1 MEKMVAITKIGIPRI
16 TKTGKNI
23 VDINVKELSTK
34 QFFEVGIFKGKDD
47 FPFNVGNEVVID
59 ITAKEFNGK
68 TYYSSSIEKIA
79 PVISVIKENP
89 KDKVPQ
95 EVWENKD
102 KRIGRMN
109 SLSHAVEI
117 FKLSKENK
125 TVEGEGYE
133 TIIEC
138 VKTIAEQ
145 LETWIYNGTTKKGDP
160 EVSCFEE

>member
-1 MEKMVAITKIGIPRI
+1 MVKKDPSTSLPLFKF
-16 TKTGKNI
+16 I
-23 VDINVKELSTK
+23 VLLARSIISASILSYFFPEGLSKSFLGFFLGVNVLT
-34 QFFEVGIFKGKDD
+34 
-47 FPFNVGNEVVID
+47 
-59 ITAKEFNGK
+59 
-68 TYYSSSIEKIA
+68 
-79 PVISVIKENP
+79 ENP

-102 KRIGRMN
+102 KRMVRMN

-145 LETWIYNGTTKKGDP
+145 LETWIYNGTTKEGDP

>member
-68 TYYSSSIEKIA
+68 TYYSSNIEKIA
-79 PVISVIKENP
+79 PVIPVIKENP

-102 KRIGRMN
+102 KRMVRMN

-117 FKLSKENK
+117 FKLSK
-125 TVEGEGYE
+125 
-133 TIIEC
+133 
-138 VKTIAEQ
+138 
-145 LETWIYNGTTKKGDP
+145 
-160 EVSCFEE
+160 